1 VSRVARRAAPLY
13 FGLLLLLSAVGLVNQ
28 GLYHHQ
34 MTLIEQRQKLLD
46 SVANLRLRA
55 AGVNGPLAVTQ
66 WADAHGMVPAP
77 EASNVGAVAPGVAPQ
92 PTLPT
97 SGLEIRT
104 VWH

>member
-1 VSRVARRAAPLY
+1 MSRVARRAVPLY

-34 MTLIEQRQKLLD
+34 MTLIDQRQKLLD
-46 SVANLRLRA
+46 SVANLQLRA
-55 AGVNGPLAVTQ
+55 ARVDGPLAVTQ

-77 EASNVGAVAPGVAPQ
+77 EASNVGAVAPGAAPQ
-92 PTLPT
+92 PTLPA

>member
-1 VSRVARRAAPLY
+1 VSRVARRAVPLY

-34 MTLIEQRQKLLD
+34 MTLIDQRQKLLD
-46 SVANLRLRA
+46 SVANLQLRA

-77 EASNVGAVAPGVAPQ
+77 EASNVGAVAPGAAPQ
-92 PTLPT
+92 PTLPA